1 MQVLDILKKY
11 YKPDSLAYKILVT
24 HCGMV
29 ARKSFEV
36 AHRVQHLK
44 PNTTFIREAAMLH
57 DIGMFLT
64 DSPEID
70 CHGKEPYIK
79 HGILGRQILEKEGL
93 PKHALVCERH
103 IGVGLSLRDIVD
115 QQLPL
120 PHRDMLPVTLEEKI
134 ICYADCFYEKN
145 PNRLREEKSLEKV
158 SKSISKW
165 GEENL
170 ARLRELQTL
179 FNDSI

>member
-1 MQVLDILKKY
+1 
-11 YKPDSLAYKILVT
+11 
-24 HCGMV
+24 
-29 ARKSFEV
+29 
-36 AHRVQHLK
+36 
-44 PNTTFIREAAMLH
+44 MLH